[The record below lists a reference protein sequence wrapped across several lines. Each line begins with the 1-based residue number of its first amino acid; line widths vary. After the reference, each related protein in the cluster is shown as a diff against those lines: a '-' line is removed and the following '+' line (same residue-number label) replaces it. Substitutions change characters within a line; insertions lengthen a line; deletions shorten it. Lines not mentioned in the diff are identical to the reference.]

1 MVGPLLAPL
10 RIISLVNR
18 HERIEL
24 EQWVPSVQLV
34 DSMEAALSGEMSF
47 IKNKHFLFI
56 VSIFCL
62 QVNRSNLFFYF
73 LSGPGR
79 FYQFEYADHEN
90 HRQKFPVC
98 LEYVGFKV

>member
-1 MVGPLLAPL
+1 MVGPLVAPL

-56 VSIFCL
+56 VFTFAYS
-62 QVNRSNLFFYF
+62 YF
-73 LSGPGR
+73 VYL
-79 FYQFEYADHEN
+79 YIDKNVYA
-90 HRQKFPVC
+90 
-98 LEYVGFKV
+98 

>member
-1 MVGPLLAPL
+1 MVGPLVAPL
-10 RIISLVNR
+10 RIISLVTR

-56 VSIFCL
+56 VSTFCSGISSIYRHI
-62 QVNRSNLFFYF
+62 NKTPMRS
-73 LSGPGR
+73 
-79 FYQFEYADHEN
+79 
-90 HRQKFPVC
+90 
-98 LEYVGFKV
+98 